1 MTSRAAPAPP
11 PESGPPGAVTETSGE
26 RAAGEHTTPDRVT
39 VTPDRGTPAPPSTDR
54 ATADLLDRFLAAL
67 RPRLPLLRA
76 LWAHGSLA
84 GGDYQEG
91 RSDLDLIAIVDRP
104 CTPDEER
111 QLAELHET
119 LDRTDPLAAK
129 LHCSYLAADETAD
142 PDRLHLTWAHRELKR
157 RTVTPVTRRELHT
170 FGRVLHS
177 DTPAALL
184 PPVTDAQLAAYI
196 RTDLR
201 DYWRPTLENPELWL
215 QDIWVDLGL
224 LVLARATVTL
234 RDGTLISKGE
244 ALDVLGELGAPDE
257 VIADIRNRRYGLVA
271 PPPPPGSADPSD
283 WLIRRAD
290 LTRAFLGPAL
300 DRTLATYGHNSP
312 ASGG

>member
-1 MTSRAAPAPP
+1 MTSRPTPAPP

-26 RAAGEHTTPDRVT
+26 GSGEGSGEERAAG
-39 VTPDRGTPAPPSTDR
+39 GGSDR
-54 ATADLLDRFLAAL
+54 ATADLLDRFLAGL
-67 RPRLPLLRA
+67 RLRLPRLRA

-84 GGDYQEG
+84 GGDYQQG

-111 QLAELHET
+111 QLGALHTT

-129 LHCSYLAADETAD
+129 LHCSYLAADETAE
-142 PDRLHLTWAHRELKR
+142 PARIHLTWAHRELMR

-170 FGRVLHS
+170 FGRVLHGD

-196 RTDLR
+196 ATDLR
-201 DYWRPTLENPELWL
+201 DYWRPTLEDPDLWL

-224 LVLARATVTL
+224 LTLARATVTL

-244 ALDVLGELGAPDE
+244 ALAVLGELGAPDE
-257 VIADIRNRRYGLVA
+257 VIADIRNRRYGPAA
-271 PPPPPGSADPSD
+271 PPPPPGPARPSD
-283 WLIRRAD
+283 ALTRRAD

-312 ASGG
+312 TPQG